1 MATASDTGNPPR
13 PLAPRLRVGDGIPV
27 FSLPNTSG
35 VSVSSTVLLE
45 PGPLIITFY
54 RGIWCPY
61 CRSDLMALMNA
72 SSEVQSRGGSL
83 AAIARETA
91 PNSNRTFQ
99 QQHRVD
105 FPILND
111 ATAASLAPSA
121 SAGLRLTCSP
131 STISSSPTAPGIRR
145 SQVGSSRCRHVTSSR
160 GTARS
165 PMSTSTPTI
174 GWHPNWLRQWQ
185 RYVAF
190 RRKSARKR
198 EFRYQWIRL
207 RRQHPVKPR

>member
-1 MATASDTGNPPR
+1 MATASDTGDPPR
-13 PLAPRLRVGDGIPV
+13 PSAPRLRVGDGIPV

-72 SSEVQSRGGSL
+72 TFEVQSRGGSL

-91 PNSNRTFQ
+91 PNSNRRFQ

-111 ATAASLAPSA
+111 ATAA
-121 SAGLRLTCSP
+121 
-131 STISSSPTAPGIRR
+131 
-145 SQVGSSRCRHVTSSR
+145 V
-160 GTARS
+160 ARS
-165 PMSTSTPTI
+165 FGI
-174 GWHPNWLRQWQ
+174 GWTEAYLQSLYDQFVADRTGDAPEPSWIEPMQA
-185 RYVAF
+185 RYVV
-190 RRKSARKR
+190 ARDGTIAYVDINTDYR
-198 EFRYQWIRL
+198 VAPELAAALAAL
-207 RRQHPVKPR
+207 RRL